1 MPIIYPGLRLD
12 YKVAIHPIEE
22 VFKGLLTLGVESLK
36 IMALINGGAAVAILA
51 YLGNIASL
59 TPPPAH
65 MPHMRSALLLYA
77 AGVLATALAFIGAYA
92 TQLRLYNEERARH
105 DGKPFREYHRIGVG
119 ICIALLFLSAVA
131 FGLGCYFAASAFA

>member
-1 MPIIYPGLRLD
+1 ME
-12 YKVAIHPIEE
+12 VAHRRG
-22 VFKGLLTLGVESLK
+22 FKGLLTLGVESLK

-51 YLGNIASL
+51 YLGNIASR

-105 DGKPFREYHRIGVG
+105 DGKPFRGQ
-119 ICIALLFLSAVA
+119 LTPLPSAPITA
-131 FGLGCYFAASAFA
+131 IFR